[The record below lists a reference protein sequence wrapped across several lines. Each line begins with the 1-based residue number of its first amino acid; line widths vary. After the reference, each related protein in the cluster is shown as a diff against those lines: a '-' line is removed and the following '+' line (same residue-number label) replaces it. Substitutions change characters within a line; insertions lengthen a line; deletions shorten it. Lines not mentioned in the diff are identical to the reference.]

1 MVEALRQDRF
11 PIMWEVIRVRFTQVA
26 WPHSVKFL
34 TRGAAARRH
43 HASRLPL
50 SFPHVRGL
58 RELGV
63 ARLAR
68 FPRPVV
74 RFFRPGEG
82 ILWDPPFPPSFRRFA
97 PLQKSHPPQGFNRP
111 PEPGP

>member
-50 SFPHVRGL
+50 SFPHFRGL
-58 RELGV
+58 GELGV
-63 ARLAR
+63 GRLAPL
-68 FPRPVV
+68 PRRVV
-74 RFFRPGEG
+74 VFSSPGART
-82 ILWDPPFPPSFRRFA
+82 LRDPPVRRA
-97 PLQKSHPPQGFNRP
+97 ADSLDPLQLYPPPQRWTRA
-111 PEPGP
+111 

>member
-50 SFPHVRGL
+50 SFPHFRGL

-63 ARLAR
+63 ARIEAGLILAEVVYTPGR
-68 FPRPVV
+68 KAVSDAPRHSPYELSLHWTV
-74 RFFRPGEG
+74 
-82 ILWDPPFPPSFRRFA
+82 A
-97 PLQKSHPPQGFNRP
+97 QT
-111 PEPGP
+111 